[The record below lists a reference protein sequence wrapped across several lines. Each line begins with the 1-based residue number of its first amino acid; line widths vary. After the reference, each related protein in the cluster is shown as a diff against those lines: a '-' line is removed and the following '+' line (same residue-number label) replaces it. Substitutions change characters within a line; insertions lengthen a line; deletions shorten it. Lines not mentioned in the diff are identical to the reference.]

1 VFLSFSIVI
10 SSFILLLWLMAS
22 LAPIAINGSI
32 THDLKPIP
40 LPFPSPAP
48 SPLPLPIPPSSNPE
62 LAPPP
67 LKLLSNL
74 LPPVQPNSPPL
85 RPNSPPL
92 PPHPPSPPELPSLP
106 PLPCSPPPPHAPP
119 PSPPNAPCYP
129 GLLTC
134 KDNKVSDPSTIC
146 CDSLKI
152 VYERDEDCICTVLES
167 PDLSKELSHNAT
179 DISIL
184 LVECKIVDAWIN
196 LCNSVPGMYVWE
208 YT

>member
-10 SSFILLLWLMAS
+10 NSFILLLWLMAS

-67 LKLLSNL
+67 LKLLSN

-134 KDNKVSDPSTIC
+134 KDNKVSGPSTIC

-167 PDLSKELSHNAT
+167 PDLSKELSLNAT

-184 LVECKIVDAWIN
+184 PVECKIVDAWIN